1 MLVLTR
7 KENSRVVVT
16 HGGETLTVMVVEARR
31 GSAKL
36 AFEGP
41 AGFKLLREELA
52 DQDAVAAAGESGRE

>member
-7 KENSRVVVT
+7 KENSRVVIT
-16 HGGETLTVMVVEARR
+16 HAGETLTVMVVEARR

-41 AGFKLLREELA
+41 PEFNILREELA
-52 DQDAVAAAGESGRE
+52 DQDAVAATGEAGRE

>member
-52 DQDAVAAAGESGRE
+52 DQDAVAAAGEAGRE

>member
-16 HGGETLTVMVVEARR
+16 HGCETLTVMVVEARR

-36 AFEGP
+36 ALEGP

-52 DQDAVAAAGESGRE
+52 DQDAVAAAGEAGRE